1 MQARQIRFLFVLFP
15 LAAATA
21 AGTTLPFP
29 EELLIG
35 EHRRPVREVVEDF
48 TLHRQ
53 VSGLRLSGR
62 QAVFEHFLSHPDFA
76 ASVSRAAGVLKYT
89 VKRRGEAEYWANDH
103 KGLKGRLE
111 ILRVQEGQMVAFAQ
125 GRYKRGIIRIPGR
138 LVLVVHFSEGRDEDS
153 FYVENTVS
161 GYVRLDGALLD
172 PLARLFRP
180 LVARIMEKRV
190 RWFFR
195 KLNRL
200 MTRLSE
206 DPEAI
211 LQKLPAETWQE
222 EIDELRMLLA
232 ASGKA

>member
-1 MQARQIRFLFVLFP
+1 
-15 LAAATA
+15 
-21 AGTTLPFP
+21 
-29 EELLIG
+29 
-35 EHRRPVREVVEDF
+35 
-48 TLHRQ
+48 
-53 VSGLRLSGR
+53 
-62 QAVFEHFLSHPDFA
+62 
-76 ASVSRAAGVLKYT
+76 
-89 VKRRGEAEYWANDH
+89 
-103 KGLKGRLE
+103 
-111 ILRVQEGQMVAFAQ
+111 MVAFAQ

-138 LVLVVHFSEGRDEDS
+138 LALVVRFSEGRDGDS

-195 KLNRL
+195 KVSRL

-211 LQKLPAETWQE
+211 LQKLPAETWRE

-232 ASGKA
+232 ASGKV